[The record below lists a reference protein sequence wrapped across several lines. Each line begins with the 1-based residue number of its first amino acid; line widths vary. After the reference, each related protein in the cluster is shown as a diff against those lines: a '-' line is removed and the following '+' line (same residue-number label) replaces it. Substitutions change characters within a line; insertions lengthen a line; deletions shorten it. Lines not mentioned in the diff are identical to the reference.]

1 VQRAGGGAV
10 RIEGEGGRV
19 RDKIGM
25 SRGEWK
31 ARPVGGRTRGGK
43 GRTRGGRFTRA
54 DESRNGFLSPLHL
67 GVEIIRLVRFVLK
80 IRVGDVEWVLSLIYI
95 SYSELV
101 EKD

>member
-1 VQRAGGGAV
+1 VVQRAGGGGGDEV

-19 RDKIGM
+19 RGKIGM

-31 ARPVGGRTRGGK
+31 ARPVG